1 MFKKP
6 FIVFYLML
14 SSFTILCSENES
26 KTKPVE
32 TKKEKFSVSEEL
44 VYEVKSKYS
53 HIKVADYGTLRQLYF
68 VRDNGEEALES
79 TIDTNYPQNLFLLY
93 TQTMFASFLINKDHK
108 DILLVGLGG
117 GGMVHF
123 LNYYFPKVKM
133 DAVEIDPEIVSIA
146 KKFFKLKD
154 HPSTNIFTDDA
165 TNFIY
170 TTQKTYDVI
179 YMDAFLKPTQETDS
193 TGVAQKLKAPSF
205 LQKLKTKL
213 NKNGIVVFNINNHEK
228 MQNDI
233 KTIRQE
239 FSNIYF
245 FQKNR
250 SGNLIVIGSTDTEKI
265 SIDKMLLAAKDLDK
279 KNKVNFSFSDIA
291 KYYKENFE

>member
-1 MFKKP
+1 
-6 FIVFYLML
+6 
-14 SSFTILCSENES
+14 
-26 KTKPVE
+26 
-32 TKKEKFSVSEEL
+32 
-44 VYEVKSKYS
+44 
-53 HIKVADYGTLRQLYF
+53 
-68 VRDNGEEALES
+68 
-79 TIDTNYPQNLFLLY
+79 
-93 TQTMFASFLINKDHK
+93 
-108 DILLVGLGG
+108 
-117 GGMVHF
+117 
-123 LNYYFPKVKM
+123 M